1 MAVECHECSRFFD
14 RNKRKPMAFVFQNIK
29 VHCWF
34 TDNRKWVLAR
44 VNMVIHT
51 FESKE
56 SKKQREDDGKIHIKS
71 DILLCVN
78 LTAGKIK
85 SFLASLDTSVIY
97 LCVCV
102 CVYIIIIF
110 SLFKYSILE
119 TKLFFYFIFTFKQL
133 NFSLVLTWVS
143 LDFHLFIYL
152 NF

>member
-1 MAVECHECSRFFD
+1 
-14 RNKRKPMAFVFQNIK
+14 
-29 VHCWF
+29 
-34 TDNRKWVLAR
+34 
-44 VNMVIHT
+44 MVIHT